1 VGRLPAL
8 EGTDLA
14 MRSAVEEPREGG
26 HERSIDAMGN
36 SGSPKRASE
45 DSRGSGQNG
54 CTVGCTVGGGGAHA
68 LMFCGLMAGG
78 LAGGGGTSGA
88 AGQLPPPQPTVWC
101 ERRSWPTDT
110 ARACR
115 GSTSCAFGPHQ

>member
-1 VGRLPAL
+1 MALAVGRLPAL

-45 DSRGSGQNG
+45 DSLRRHERGRCEVPGR
-54 CTVGCTVGGGGAHA
+54 AAAA
-68 LMFCGLMAGG
+68 L
-78 LAGGGGTSGA
+78 TSSD
-88 AGQLPPPQPTVWC
+88 TT
-101 ERRSWPTDT
+101 TDFNAT
-110 ARACR
+110 AVDAVIE
-115 GSTSCAFGPHQ
+115 SNKKHIILL